1 MQYLKFNLINKHGVS
16 DQRGEVLITASEIES
31 VRSLIHTDHIVS
43 HHEIGSIIT
52 TKTGDKHH
60 VSQHTNEIAEM
71 LRLADEREEGWV
83 TTR

>member
-31 VRSLIHTDHIVS
+31 VRSFIHTDHILS
-43 HHEIGSIIT
+43 HHEVGAIIT

-60 VSQHTNEIAEM
+60 VSQHTTEIAEM
-71 LRLADEREEGWV
+71 LRIAAEREEGWV
-83 TTR
+83 TT

>member
-16 DQRGEVLITASEIES
+16 DQRGEVLISASEIES
-31 VRSLIHTDHIVS
+31 ARAFIHTDHVLS

-60 VSQHTNEIAEM
+60 VSQHTNEIADM
-71 LRLADEREEGWV
+71 LRTAAEREEGWV
-83 TTR
+83 SAR